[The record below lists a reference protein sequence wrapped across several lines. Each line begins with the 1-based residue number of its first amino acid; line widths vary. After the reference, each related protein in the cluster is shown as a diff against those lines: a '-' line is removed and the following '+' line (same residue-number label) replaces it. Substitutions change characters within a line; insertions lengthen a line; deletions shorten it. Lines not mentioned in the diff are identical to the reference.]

1 MKRKGRVATG
11 AGRRLS
17 YKQEIAQIIN
27 EDPND
32 KTWHKRD
39 ISKYFLR
46 L

>member
-1 MKRKGRVATG
+1 MKRKDRMGTR
-11 AGRRLS
+11 AGIRLS
-17 YKQEIAQIIN
+17 YKQEIAKIN

-39 ISKYFLR
+39 TSNYFLC

>member
-1 MKRKGRVATG
+1 MATG

-17 YKQEIAQIIN
+17 HKQEIAQIIN

-39 ISKYFLR
+39 ISNYFLC

>member
-1 MKRKGRVATG
+1 MKRKDRMGTR
-11 AGRRLS
+11 AGIRLS
-17 YKQEIAQIIN
+17 YKQEIAKIIN

-39 ISKYFLR
+39 TSNYFLC